1 MSFLQV
7 LIVLSAIVVLFWLV
21 DRFIP
26 MGGAIKSFLNGVVW
40 NRGMG
45 KSKLRNQ

>member
-1 MSFLQV
+1 MPFLQI

-26 MGGAIKSFLNGVVW
+26 MGGAIKWFLNAAVW
-40 NRGMG
+40 NRGMS
-45 KSKLRNQ
+45 KPKLRNQ